1 MNVATPQLFKCPAC
15 GAALEIPSGQKMMK
29 CTYCK
34 SSVIVPGE
42 GGMDAAGAAMDQ
54 AAGMLRVMQLVRE
67 GKKLDAIK
75 AYRQMTGVGLKP
87 AKEAVD
93 AIERGEAVDLSP
105 TGRSTASAGGS
116 RDGFAAV
123 GRSSARRAL
132 GCSVSIAVLLL
143 IAGIMGVFFLR
154 KTQDGGMTSRPVAV
168 PQDRHIPV
176 PVPVPRPF
184 ADPLLAFGR
193 KGTGPGMLN
202 DPRYVGADRDGN
214 IYAGDYMDG
223 RINVFDPAGR
233 FLRQVNLGDKTI
245 LRGMAVAPDGTIYLS
260 YQGRIH
266 RLDAQGGD
274 RRLGGREKKG
284 RPFYFD
290 HIVLAADGSLVAACQ
305 GERIVR
311 FGANGAVNLVIER
324 AFSDVTGDTELN
336 LQLAVDGRGNI
347 YALGTFNNRVLKYGP
362 NGRFIDQFGGRTEHP
377 ARGVDEGRFQ
387 APDAITVDGHGRV
400 FVSDIWGVQAFDA
413 NGRFQKSFKVDG
425 VAFGMAFDLDN
436 NLLVASNKPAI
447 IKLRIQN
454 P

>member
-1 MNVATPQLFKCPAC
+1 MPAAAELFKCPAC
-15 GAALEIPSGQKMMK
+15 GAALAIPSGQRFMK
-29 CTYCK
+29 CTYCR
-34 SSVIVPGE
+34 SSVIVPGAE
-42 GGMDAAGAAMDQ
+42 GTATEGAEAL
-54 AAGMLRVMQLVRE
+54 AAGMDKVMQLATA
-67 GKKLDAIK
+67 GNKIIAIK
-75 AYRQMTGVGLKP
+75 LFRQMTQAGLAECKR
-87 AKEAVD
+87 AVD
-93 AIERGEAVDLSP
+93 AIARGQAVDLS
-105 TGRSTASAGGS
+105 RYNASPAAI
-116 RDGFAAV
+116 REALDTFAAEGV
-123 GRSSARRAL
+123 PSRGRRSGCMVAL
-132 GCSVSIAVLLL
+132 AFILL
-143 IAGIMGVFFLR
+143 IAGIAAVFLLQRPAKSGDVGGSIAPR
-154 KTQDGGMTSRPVAV
+154 KPALS
-168 PQDRHIPV
+168 PV
-176 PVPVPRPF
+176 PAPAPRPF
-184 ADPLLAFGR
+184 ADPLLAFGQ

-266 RLDAQGGD
+266 RLDSRGGD
-274 RRLGGREKKG
+274 RRLDGRDKKG

-290 HIVLAADGSLVAACQ
+290 HIVLAAGGSLVAACQ

-324 AFSDVTGDTELN
+324 AFSGITGDTELN
-336 LQLAVDGRGNI
+336 LQLAVDGLGNI

-377 ARGVDEGRFQ
+377 AQGVDEGRFQ
-387 APDAITVDGHGRV
+387 APDAIAVDGHGRV

-413 NGRFQKSFKVDG
+413 NGRFQKYFKVDG